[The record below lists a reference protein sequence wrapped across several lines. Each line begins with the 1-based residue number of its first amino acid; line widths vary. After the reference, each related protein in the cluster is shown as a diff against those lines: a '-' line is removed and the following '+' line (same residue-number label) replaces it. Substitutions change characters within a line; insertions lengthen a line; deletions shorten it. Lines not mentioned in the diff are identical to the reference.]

1 MPGTSRIGPKR
12 PRRVYLSEWREY
24 RGLTQ
29 KQLGDRLGV
38 TDMTISRWE
47 RACAGGPRQLPGTA
61 YPNTNVLAAIS
72 EALDIEPQDLY
83 RHPDTPSADALLRG
97 ASDTVKQAIIARII
111 DARKAS

>member
-1 MPGTSRIGPKR
+1 MAGQSRIGPRR

-38 TDMTISRWE
+38 TDVTVSRWE
-47 RACAGGPRQLPGTA
+47 LGNSL
-61 YPNTNVLAAIS
+61 PNTNVLAAIA

-83 RHPDTPSADALLRG
+83 RHPDQPSADALLRG
-97 ASDTVKQAIIARII
+97 QPAEVRDQAISII
-111 DARKAS
+111 RAIRKA